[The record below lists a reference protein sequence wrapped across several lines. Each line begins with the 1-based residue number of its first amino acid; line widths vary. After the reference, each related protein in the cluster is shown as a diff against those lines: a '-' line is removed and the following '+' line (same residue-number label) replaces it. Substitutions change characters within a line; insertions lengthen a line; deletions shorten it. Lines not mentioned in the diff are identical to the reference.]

1 MQSILVCFKNFKLIQ
16 GQKTISQLSGISDC
30 SQVGFFK
37 FHFLLHHHNEASVL
51 DFSAAYWTTTKSIL
65 VHSENFELIEGH
77 AIILKLPVNSDSFQA
92 GSRSKFHPP
101 RRYDFEYPLKTEV
114 QVQSIQNGAQS
125 EQGKEMA
132 PEGSVPDVV
141 TTLGSNRSAA
151 KLQNQ

>member
-16 GQKTISQLSGISDC
+16 GYKSISQLSVISDC
-30 SQVGFFK
+30 LQVGFSK
-37 FHFLLHHHNEASVL
+37 VHLLSHHHDAASGL

-65 VHSENFELIEGH
+65 VHSENLELIEGH
-77 AIILKLPVNSDSFQA
+77 AIIVKLPVNSDSFQA

-101 RRYDFEYPLKTEV
+101 RRYDFEYPPLKTE
-114 QVQSIQNGAQS
+114 VQSIQNGAQS

-141 TTLGSNRSAA
+141 TTLGSNSAA

>member
-16 GQKTISQLSGISDC
+16 GQKTISQLSVISDC
-30 SQVGFFK
+30 LQLGFFK
-37 FHFLLHHHNEASVL
+37 FHFLSHHHNAASGL

-65 VHSENFELIEGH
+65 VHSENFEFIEGH

-114 QVQSIQNGAQS
+114 QSIQNGAQS

-141 TTLGSNRSAA
+141 TTLGSNSAA